1 MIRTLILYYH
11 MLTFNAKL
19 KFWWKDAET
28 SSNGKKIER
37 VLVYGFNQIFSNPTH
52 LLQISK
58 QNLNNH
64 LHGHSVWKFKRAD
77 NKSLIEVLTI
87 IWLGF
92 LAARFGMGG

>member
-1 MIRTLILYYH
+1 

-28 SSNGKKIER
+28 SSNGNKIER
-37 VLVYGFNQIFSNPTH
+37 VPAYGFNQIFSNPTH

-58 QNLNNH
+58 QNLKNH
-64 LHGHSVWKFKRAD
+64 LYTDIQFGNSREQIINHLL
-77 NKSLIEVLTI
+77 NVLTI

-92 LAARFGMGG
+92 LAARFGVGG